1 MHVDDLDAVFTQ
13 PVDPASKR
21 ARLAHDYFH
30 DPELPDKAAAI
41 PTRRKRR
48 YHNRILVA
56 SLTTGPAKRIGLA
69 MYGGV
74 VVLDPPIVSSAE
86 QRPIVVEDC
95 GTNGNAPF
103 GKAQLGFLNGDVEH
117 GLV

>member
-1 MHVDDLDAVFTQ
+1 MHVYDLAAMFTQ
-13 PVDPASKR
+13 PIDPATKR

-48 YHNRILVA
+48 NHNRILVA
-56 SLTTGPAKRIGLA
+56 SLTTGPAKRISLA
-69 MYGGV
+69 MHGGV

-86 QRPIVVEDC
+86 QRPVVVEEC

-103 GKAQLGFLNGDVEH
+103 GKAQPGFLNGNV
-117 GLV
+117 